1 MTPENATEPTEPQEP
16 TAADFEPQ
24 DEEAGQEQTASSESA
39 SGDETQETESQEA
52 GEGEGEQP
60 DPYAAAPEFWSAEKK
75 ALWEKITD
83 PELRAAI
90 HDHERQGATAVNKRL
105 MEAAEETKQAKSQLE
120 TFTSER
126 DQLAAWWQNMGPKFA
141 QAFSN
146 KWDGYDWLK
155 MASEDPALYTKMTAQ
170 RDAEAKMLQETQRRH
185 EVEVQSANQRAQES
199 FKQIR
204 QAEHEKLAA
213 KLPDFAADKAQATY
227 DKLGSYLTK
236 TYKFAPE
243 RINAMYEADVIE
255 IAHKAMLYDEAQAKL
270 RAQPKTA
277 AATATQTPKRVTPGA
292 RSGQPNESEAQRQ
305 AEKRLRTGQN
315 LSDADVERLFG

>member
-16 TAADFEPQ
+16 TAADFEAD
-24 DEEAGQEQTASSESA
+24 DETLESPASETASD
-39 SGDETQETESQEA
+39 DETVSQA
-52 GEGEGEQP
+52 DGEQQEEPEAEP
-60 DPYAAAPEFWSAEKK
+60 DPYTAAPEFWSAEKK

-83 PELRAAI
+83 PEIRAAI
-90 HDHERQGATAVNKRL
+90 HDHERQGAAAVNKRL

-120 TFTSER
+120 KFSAER
-126 DQLAAWWQNMGPKFA
+126 DQLAAFWQQAGPRLDA
-141 QAFSN
+141 MFSN

-155 MASEDPALYTKMTAQ
+155 MAAEDPALYTKLTAQ
-170 RDAEAKMLQETQRRH
+170 RDAEAKELQNAHQRH
-185 EVEVQSANQRAQES
+185 AAEIQAANQRAQES

-204 QAEHEKLAA
+204 QTEHEKLAA

-270 RAQPKTA
+270 RAQPKA
-277 AATATQTPKRVTPGA
+277 SAATATQTPKRVTPGA

>member
-16 TAADFEPQ
+16 TAADFEADDDQP
-24 DEEAGQEQTASSESA
+24 ESPASETASDNETVSQADGES
-39 SGDETQETESQEA
+39 
-52 GEGEGEQP
+52 EGEPEGEA

-120 TFTSER
+120 KFSAER
-126 DQLAAWWQNMGPKFA
+126 DQLAAWWQNMGPQFA

-155 MASEDPALYTKMTAQ
+155 MASEDPALYTKLTAQ

-270 RAQPKTA
+270 RAQPKA
-277 AATATQTPKRVTPGA
+277 SAATATQTPKRVTPGA